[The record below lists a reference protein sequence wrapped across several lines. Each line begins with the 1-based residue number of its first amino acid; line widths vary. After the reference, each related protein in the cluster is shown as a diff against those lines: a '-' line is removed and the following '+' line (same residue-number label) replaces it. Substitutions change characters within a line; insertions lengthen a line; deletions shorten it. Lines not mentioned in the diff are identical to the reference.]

1 MLSGSPMMLASP
13 FLGSSVLQRA
23 SNVQEGGTSSL
34 PPHSL
39 PIPTI
44 QREMPS
50 PERKRSRRVVLED
63 EDEEE
68 EDLEDTD
75 EE

>member
-1 MLSGSPMMLASP
+1 MPSGSPMMLASP

-23 SNVQEGGTSSL
+23 SAMQEGGSSF
-34 PPHSL
+34 PSRSL

-44 QREMPS
+44 QREMAS
-50 PERKRSRRVVLED
+50 PERKRSRRVDVED

-68 EDLEDTD
+68 LEDTD